1 MLFDTFCRHVI
12 LVWLSCGTRGIFVC
26 NCSIMSRFVCFFFAT
41 RNLGIDEW
49 HSDQREYD
57 VISCLNL
64 LDRCDRPLT
73 LLRHVHASLRPGS
86 GRAVVAMVL
95 PYKPYVEFSRWH
107 GFRFWVEGGGIRVM
121 KGVVVHPV
129 ISMKSDFK

>member
-1 MLFDTFCRHVI
+1 M
-12 LVWLSCGTRGIFVC
+12 SCFGQACASCKLLPCMTQKHPVFRSLLKSCQHDRAVGAVLLC
-26 NCSIMSRFVCFFFAT
+26 VTTT

-49 HSDQREYD
+49 HSNGRHYD

-95 PYKPYVEFSRWH
+95 PYKPYVEYS
-107 GFRFWVEGGGIRVM
+107 V
-121 KGVVVHPV
+121 
-129 ISMKSDFK
+129 